1 MLEIETST
9 ASYYINDKMKED
21 KWILLKR
28 LRKNALSTTM
38 LKYTLL
44 SFWNKNK
51 NVVEKKRK
59 EKQTKELTLNGQ
71 ILIISGEIFVFCTDQ
86 NTKLYKTISEIYC
99 TLMPFQKYPLTVIY
113 TTAFK
118 MWL

>member
-9 ASYYINDKMKED
+9 ASYYINDNMKED

-28 LRKNALSTTM
+28 LRKNALSNKM

-51 NVVEKKRK
+51 KVVEKK
-59 EKQTKELTLNGQ
+59 EKKN
-71 ILIISGEIFVFCTDQ
+71 
-86 NTKLYKTISEIYC
+86 KLKN
-99 TLMPFQKYPLTVIY
+99 
-113 TTAFK
+113 
-118 MWL
+118 